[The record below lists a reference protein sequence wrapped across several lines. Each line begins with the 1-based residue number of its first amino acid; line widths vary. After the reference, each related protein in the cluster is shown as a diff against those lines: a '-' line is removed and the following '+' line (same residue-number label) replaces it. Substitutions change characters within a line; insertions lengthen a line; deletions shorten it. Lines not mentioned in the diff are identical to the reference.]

1 MTRFPPLLTAAILLL
16 AVPAV
21 AQTPATPPRAAAL
34 KAVVDCRALT
44 DSAAR
49 LACYDAAA
57 AGLDAAE
64 RSGQVVVLDRD
75 QVRAAKRD
83 VFGLKLPSFNMFD
96 RDDAQRETEVDRVT
110 STVAS
115 AGRGGKGWIV
125 TLANGQTWRQT
136 DGKGLYRVREGD
148 TVEIRRGALGSY
160 FMRVA
165 GQPGVR
171 VARSG

>member
-1 MTRFPPLLTAAILLL
+1 MSRTVLLGLTVLTLSAGSAL
-16 AVPAV
+16 
-21 AQTPATPPRAAAL
+21 AQTPPPPARAAAL
-34 KAVVDCRALT
+34 KALNDCRGLT

-49 LACYDAAA
+49 LTCYDSAA

-64 RSGQVVVLDRD
+64 RSGDVVVLDRE

-83 VFGLKLPSFNMFD
+83 TFGLRLPSFDLFD
-96 RDDAQRETEVDRVT
+96 RDDAQRSTEVDRIS

-115 AGRGGKGWIV
+115 AGQGARGWIV

-136 DGKGLYRVREGD
+136 DGRGLYRVRPGD
-148 TVEIRRGALGSY
+148 AVEIRRGALGSY

-171 VARSG
+171 AQRGG